1 MPRMRKIVVL
11 VLLAAGLLMVPAAG
25 VAQTAATTPTTT
37 PTSPAPPL
45 TPARDAAIY
54 PVIDYGQVLDAT
66 KPVPAKLSRFTTAC
80 RKLGRTDVLVA
91 AFRGVCRTEG
101 DAYEAGLRV
110 PNCRSAARCRAR
122 LTRYAS
128 DLSRQAAASRRLNGV
143 LKTTVADADC
153 RSALRINL
161 ATLHTL
167 AKLRT
172 AANKLVRTIA
182 TATSMDPVNKAVAA
196 FYAID
201 RSPLLDHRGRL
212 DTYRAACR

>member
-11 VLLAAGLLMVPAAG
+11 VLLAAGLLSVPAAG
-25 VAQTAATTPTTT
+25 IAQTATTTPPTPTT
-37 PTSPAPPL
+37 PAPPL
-45 TPARDAAIY
+45 APARDAAIY

-66 KPVPAKLSRFTTAC
+66 KPLPAKLSRFTTAC
-80 RKLGRTDVLVA
+80 RKLGRTDVLIA

-128 DLSRQAAASRRLNGV
+128 DLGRQAAASRRLNGV
-143 LKTTVADADC
+143 LKTTITDADC

-161 ATLHTL
+161 ATLHTI

-172 AANKLVRTIA
+172 AATKLVRTIA